1 MSTLKTR
8 ISGAEETANVE
19 ESPIAALFNR
29 EKRAAAAAGPPGAS
43 LTPTGDDSGSGNR
56 PEGAPSPSQ
65 RLQSGVQVGASEF
78 RDIPAVLM
86 EEMEQPFRIS
96 DDYIHELEES
106 ITERGV
112 IQRIIVRPHP
122 SKPGMYQIIDGRHRR
137 RAAMRLGYTLLP
149 CEIRQLDDDDALLLV
164 IETTLRLRP
173 PLLHSEKAKAYKIR
187 LEALS
192 HQGKRTSDQSGQKWS
207 VEEVADDSEDS
218 KTQVQRYIRLT
229 YLIPELLDAVDAKTL
244 GFGVGVTLSYLSVEN
259 QEAVHKYFFI
269 ANKITITGDVADT
282 LRASDEKGVT
292 FTAERLK
299 MILAPAVPAKRFNK
313 VSVPMKQLRSYFPAE
328 ATAKQVEKQIIE
340 IVKKYFEEGGQ

>member
-1 MSTLKTR
+1 MNALKTR
-8 ISGAEETANVE
+8 ISGAEETADIE
-19 ESPIAALFNR
+19 ESPIAALFR
-29 EKRAAAAAGPPGAS
+29 PKSSEVVAGSPGAS
-43 LTPTGDDSGSGNR
+43 QTPTGDDSGGGNK
-56 PEGAPSPSQ
+56 PEVTPRLSQ
-65 RLQSGVQVGASEF
+65 RLQNGLQVGASEF
-78 RDIPAVLM
+78 RDIPADQM
-86 EEMEQPFRIS
+86 EEMEQPFRIN
-96 DDYIHELEES
+96 DDYTHELEES

-149 CEIRQLDDDDALLLV
+149 CEIRQLDDDEALLLV

-192 HQGKRTSDQSGQKWS
+192 HQGKRTLSQIATKSDTAA
-207 VEEVADDSEDS
+207 EVGKETGESRD
-218 KTQVQRYIRLT
+218 QIFRYIRLT
-229 YLIPELLDAVDAKTL
+229 CLIPELLDAVDAKTL

-269 ANKITITGDVADT
+269 ANKITITSDVADT

-292 FTAERLK
+292 LTAERLK